1 MTGHGVSVAPH
12 RRRGIDRC
20 EIRVPGRPWAHL
32 CPPNARNGPTIIAK
46 RTPPIRHFLSATQ
59 RPVLRSH
66 WGGDAV
72 NHTPIAADP
81 WAAQPQ
87 PGGAVHDIPAINADT
102 ALPPVRSASVDT
114 GHIET
119 GIDVEQHRTPFMA
132 PPVPV
137 RRPDDDGG
145 GLRDAPEQDD
155 EEHRLTAL
163 RAYLQG
169 WLSPED
175 TVLALSR
182 RYGLTAVCVRSELE
196 WAGWPRRESPTAPFR
211 LPDWVRSPDP
221 TVLAVVMGLA
231 DIVR

>member
-1 MTGHGVSVAPH
+1 MGSLVGFP
-12 RRRGIDRC
+12 DP
-20 EIRVPGRPWAHL
+20 E
-32 CPPNARNGPTIIAK
+32 
-46 RTPPIRHFLSATQ
+46 
-59 RPVLRSH
+59 
-66 WGGDAV
+66 GDAV
-72 NHTPIAADP
+72 NSTPIAADP

-87 PGGAVHDIPAINADT
+87 PGRAVHGIPTINADT
-102 ALPPVRSASVDT
+102 VLPPARSASADAER
-114 GHIET
+114 IET
-119 GIDVEQHRTPFMA
+119 GTGVEQRPTPFVA

-137 RRPDDDGG
+137 PRLDDGG
-145 GLRDAPEQDD
+145 DGLQTAPEQD
-155 EEHRLTAL
+155 EEHRITAL

-175 TVLALSR
+175 TVPALSR

-196 WAGWPRRESPTAPFR
+196 RAGWPRRESSTAPFR